1 MKKMKQKLPT
11 RNVLVSLALTAGISA
26 PIVAVAADLHEPHK
40 DTLGEGNCSWHFVNN
55 QRDGATGTLDAF
67 FSCGNVLDQ
76 VPSKVNRKVLHFRIT
91 TSGRLHASGRVD
103 GERARQALAIRLH
116 LQARSDSDADSDLD
130 SEADSELVSDA
141 DSDLDSDS
149 DSDLDSEADSEL
161 ASLSLGAS
169 STIDNRA

>member
-11 RNVLVSLALTAGISA
+11 RNVLVSLALTAGIAA

-40 DTLGEGNCSWHFVNN
+40 GTMGEGNCSWHFVNN

-91 TSGRLHASGRVD
+91 TSGSCTLMDASTGSVP
-103 GERARQALAIRLH
+103 GKLL
-116 LQARSDSDADSDLD
+116 LSDFTCKPAPTPTPTPTSTPKPTPTSTPRPTPT
-130 SEADSELVSDA
+130 STPKPTPS
-141 DSDLDSDS
+141 
-149 DSDLDSEADSEL
+149 
-161 ASLSLGAS
+161 SLP
-169 STIDNRA
+169 TPTPTRPPPPPPY

>member
-40 DTLGEGNCSWHFVNN
+40 GTMGEGNCSWHFVNN

-91 TSGRLHASGRVD
+91 TSGICTLLDASTGSVP
-103 GERARQALAIRLH
+103 GKLL
-116 LQARSDSDADSDLD
+116 LSDFTCKPAPTPT
-130 SEADSELVSDA
+130 
-141 DSDLDSDS
+141 
-149 DSDLDSEADSEL
+149 
-161 ASLSLGAS
+161 
-169 STIDNRA
+169 STPKPTPTPTPTSTPTPTPTPTSTPVPTPSTRPPPPPP